1 MATPLGGTPIQDMP
15 PKGGFKPINYK
26 RAIPNN
32 GPGPIVLFGGAL
44 LAVTYG
50 FYCIGQNNV
59 RNSKNASEQRLARSN
74 IVSFLQAEEDKRY
87 VKWLEN
93 DLKEEKEI
101 MSNVRGWKAGQ
112 SVYQGKDGKVRWAPP
127 ANNNPNLA

>member
-1 MATPLGGTPIQDMP
+1 MQTYY
-15 PKGGFKPINYK
+15 NSYK

-32 GPGPIVLFGGAL
+32 GPGPLVLFGGAL
-44 LAVTYG
+44 VAITYG

-93 DLKEEKEI
+93 DLKEEKET

>member
-1 MATPLGGTPIQDMP
+1 ML
-15 PKGGFKPINYK
+15 FFSSCSYK

-32 GPGPIVLFGGAL
+32 GPGPLVLFGGAIF
-44 LAVTYG
+44 AVTYG

-59 RNSKNASEQRLARSN
+59 RNAKLAAEQRQARSN
-74 IVSFLQAEEDKRY
+74 ILSFLQAEEDKRY
-87 VKWLEN
+87 VKWHQN
-93 DLKEEKEI
+93 QLKEEKEI
-101 MSNVRGWKAGQ
+101 MANVRGWKAGE